1 MSSYFSLSDLFYIH
15 LFSPTF
21 PFWFLNKSR
30 VETVKQ
36 GWQSLVD
43 KTNCEARGKP
53 RFLLFSTSLPPSPP
67 TPEIRGHFISGLP
80 VTKVKSTLKKKI
92 KV

>member
-1 MSSYFSLSDLFYIH
+1 MSSYFSLSDLFHIY
-15 LFSPTF
+15 LFPPTF

-30 VETVKQ
+30 AETVKQ

-43 KTNCEARGKP
+43 KMNCEARGNP
-53 RFLLFSTSLPPSPP
+53 HLLLFSTPLPPSPS

-80 VTKVKSTLKKKI
+80 VTKVKSAL
-92 KV
+92 